1 MHHVAAGRPHHA
13 DHGGHQRLMLFDIFG
28 IHQHRVG
35 RAGMERQGNV
45 VEHVTSG
52 FAVVHRHMVERECRV
67 RLEEECVLLAMMFDF
82 AVDLR

>member
-1 MHHVAAGRPHHA
+1 
-13 DHGGHQRLMLFDIFG
+13 MLFDIFG

-45 VEHVTSG
+45 VEHVATG
-52 FAVVHRHMVERECRV
+52 FAVVH
-67 RLEEECVLLAMMFDF
+67 LEEECVLLAMMFDF